1 MEEKLVESKNDIL
14 KRLRR
19 IEGQVKGIQKM
30 IEEDKSCVEIL
41 TQVAAIRSAINKA
54 GSLILEKH
62 SMSCIE
68 NAVTAEDQKQAIS
81 DLAKT
86 IQSFMKFMD

>member
-1 MEEKLVESKNDIL
+1 MDENSGKSKQDIL

-30 IEEDKSCVEIL
+30 IEEDKNCSDIL
-41 TQVAAIRSAINKA
+41 TQIAAIRSAINHA

-68 NAVTAEDQKQAIS
+68 KAVSAEDQKQAV
-81 DLAKT
+81 DELART
-86 IQSFMKFMD
+86 MRSFMKFVD